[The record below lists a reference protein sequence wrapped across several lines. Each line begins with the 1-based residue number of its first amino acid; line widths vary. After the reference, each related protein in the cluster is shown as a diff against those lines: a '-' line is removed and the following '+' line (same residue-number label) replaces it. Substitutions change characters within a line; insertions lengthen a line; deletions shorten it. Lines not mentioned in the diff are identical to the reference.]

1 MEFKVKDLM
10 ITVLPSESNAKD
22 AGANLCPQC
31 SLQCSP
37 CSYVTCGYCTH
48 CTNSFYTQGRSC
60 FCKISDPRDLAILK
74 EELRG
79 ALLDIENKERIIT
92 AAMRPKSIS
101 EIEELE
107 EKLTAA
113 LGEIRAQKVKLQKTG
128 PVKEKKTKSGRN

>member
-1 MEFKVKDLM
+1 
-10 ITVLPSESNAKD
+10 
-22 AGANLCPQC
+22 
-31 SLQCSP
+31 
-37 CSYVTCGYCTH
+37 
-48 CTNSFYTQGRSC
+48 
-60 FCKISDPRDLAILK
+60 LK